1 MEKYNIKVLLAVVD
15 LWERRQEDSIV
26 LFSFMMNSYR
36 NLQNDSYTDKLN
48 RKIFAMVTDQPHAD
62 FLYIFFLKKNASFK
76 TFLRRVQTFGCL
88 QFFCN
93 HPHSSVRHY
102 NSMMRQLLY
111 IHQAG
116 LKTV

>member
-1 MEKYNIKVLLAVVD
+1 MGKKT
-15 LWERRQEDSIV
+15 RR
-26 LFSFMMNSYR
+26 LYR
-36 NLQNDSYTDKLN
+36 DYRDLQNDSYTDKPN

-62 FLYIFFLKKNASFK
+62 L
-76 TFLRRVQTFGCL
+76 LRWVQTFGC
-88 QFFCN
+88 
-93 HPHSSVRHY
+93 PHSSVRHY